1 MHHLKEQGRK
11 TGGDVP
17 YGYALATDG
26 TTLVAEAGEQA
37 LLDAIRKA
45 RSRGLTQRQVVAEL
59 ARQGFTTRKG
69 TPLGLTQVQRI
80 MQQASIG

>member
-1 MHHLKEQGRK
+1 
-11 TGGDVP
+11 
-17 YGYALATDG
+17 
-26 TTLVAEAGEQA
+26 